1 MKFNISYPYGG
12 VQKKIEIDDEKKIA
26 IFYGKKM
33 GNEVAGEA
41 LGEQYKGYIFR
52 ITGGND
58 KDGFTMK

>member
-33 GNEVAGEA
+33 GNEVKGDD
-41 LGEQYKGYIFR
+41 LGE
-52 ITGGND
+52 
-58 KDGFTMK
+58 

>member
-1 MKFNISYPYGG
+1 MKFNIAYPFGG
-12 VQKKIEIDDEKKIA
+12 VQKKLEIDDEKKIA

-33 GNEVAGEA
+33 GNEVKGDD
-41 LGEQYKGYIFR
+41 LGDQFKGYVFK